1 MTITTTVAC
10 QLRQL
15 KNFTVLLLSAL
26 MLALPV
32 QSQDSVVNLSSFRNI
47 RFIDSLALYTL
58 TAPGDIEDHEL
69 SHLKFNRYLPK
80 GIKDKLPGDWVEK
93 ELYLKF
99 ALHNDTDLVRN
110 IAFYPGMYF
119 TVNRTFRA
127 DTNSQ
132 HGYFRIVRDTVTDI
146 KPVPGY
152 TLIVMQ
158 PNQKSEFIVRLRFL
172 RASQN
177 TLAPLLMRAD
187 YIEKHRALAA
197 VKRSSLDVVTY
208 VASGMMLMMI
218 FYSLAVYTQNG
229 SKEFLYYALY
239 ALCTGSMLFLIA
251 FLSARLNHF
260 NYLYIEYLDLMLL
273 CTSVLCYL
281 AFMKTFLNTRVAHPF
296 LHKLFNVGQVMIV
309 LMMVIYTLLYFFT
322 LKFHLLVLVEEITK
336 ILTLLLGVTFITYG
350 LRNRDRLMRFVV
362 AGNIALVSFSLV
374 SLIMLMLQFQVT
386 QHDGFSLLNRP
397 LIYYILG
404 LVIELML
411 FLTGLAFKNRIEIVE
426 RVKER
431 ERLKLENERKEFE
444 KQMAVM
450 AAQQNER
457 DRISADM
464 HDELGSGVTAIRLMS
479 EIVKSKMNTMALPEI
494 DKISNSAN
502 ELLNKMNTII
512 WTMKSSN
519 DTLESMI
526 AYVRAHATE
535 YFDSTPIQCSVRTPV
550 NIPDIDMS
558 GEKRRNIFLAVKE
571 SLTNIIK
578 HAQATEVD
586 INITTYSDRLVIEV
600 ADNGKGMDVTNTRR
614 FGNGL
619 ANMRRRMESIGGT
632 LTFHQNNGTTLR
644 FELDL

>member
-1 MTITTTVAC
+1 MMIITTVAYW
-10 QLRQL
+10 LRQWKRSTAFL
-15 KNFTVLLLSAL
+15 ICIFAISA
-26 MLALPV
+26 AATA
-32 QSQDSVVNLSSFRNI
+32 QDSIVNLSTFRNI
-47 RFIDSLALYTL
+47 RFIDSLSLYELTL
-58 TAPGDIEDHEL
+58 PGEIKDNEISRL
-69 SHLKFNRYLPK
+69 QFKRYLPA
-80 GIKDKLPGDWVEK
+80 GIKTKLPVDWLEK

-99 ALHNDTDLVRN
+99 TIYNDTDLVRN
-110 IAFYPGMYF
+110 IAFYPGAYF
-119 TVNRTFRA
+119 TVNTTFRA
-127 DTNSQ
+127 DAASGGVYKVVN
-132 HGYFRIVRDTVTDI
+132 DTVPDM
-146 KPVPGY
+146 KPEPGY
-152 TLIVMQ
+152 TFISMR
-158 PNQKSEFIVRLRFL
+158 PNEKAEFIARLRFL

-197 VKRSSLDVVTY
+197 VRRSSLDVVTY

-239 ALCTGSMLFLIA
+239 ALCTGTMLFFIS
-251 FLSARLNHF
+251 FLGPRLNHF

-296 LHKLFNVGQVMIV
+296 LQKLFNGGQLMIV
-309 LMMVIYTLLYFFT
+309 LMMAIYSALYFFT
-322 LKFHLLVLVEEITK
+322 LKFYLLALVEDLAK
-336 ILTLLLGVTFITYG
+336 ILTLLLGVTFVSYG
-350 LRNRDRLMRFVV
+350 LRNRDRLMRFIV

-374 SLIMLMLQFQVT
+374 SLIMLMLQFQIT
-386 QHDGFSLLNRP
+386 RHDGFSLLNRP

-444 KQMAVM
+444 QQMAVM
-450 AAQQNER
+450 AARQHER

-479 EIVKSKMNTMALPEI
+479 EIVKSKISTTALPEI

-535 YFDSTPIQCSVRTPV
+535 YFDSTHIQCSVRTPA

-578 HAQATEVD
+578 HAQATEVA
-586 INITTYSDRLVIEV
+586 ITITTYSDRLVIEV
-600 ADNGKGMDVTNTRR
+600 ADNGKGMDVSNTRR

-619 ANMRRRMESIGGT
+619 ANMRRRMESIGGL
-632 LTFHQNNGTTLR
+632 LTFSQNNGTTLR
-644 FELDL
+644 FELEL

>member
-1 MTITTTVAC
+1 MTFSKTVA
-10 QLRQL
+10 
-15 KNFTVLLLSAL
+15 TLLMRAKRFLVILIILLAAAPSAV
-26 MLALPV
+26 A
-32 QSQDSVVNLSSFRNI
+32 QDGVINVSSFRSV
-47 RFIDSLALYTL
+47 RFIDSLTLYEI
-58 TAPGDIEDHEL
+58 AEPGKTPTSSI
-69 SHLKFNRYLPK
+69 P
-80 GIKDKLPGDWVEK
+80 GIRFREKLPPGITGKLPHHWIEK
-93 ELYLKF
+93 ELFLKF
-99 ALHNDTDLVRN
+99 TIYNDTNQVRN
-110 IAFYPGMYF
+110 IAFYPGKYF
-119 TVNRTFRA
+119 TVNRLFRLDSSQNEA
-127 DTNSQ
+127 SFVMDTA
-132 HGYFRIVRDTVTDI
+132 GDAE
-146 KPVPGY
+146 PVSGY
-152 TLIVMQ
+152 TIIKMAPLETSV
-158 PNQKSEFIVRLRFL
+158 FIAQLRFL
-172 RASQN
+172 RSPQN
-177 TLAPLLMRAD
+177 TLAPLIMRAD
-187 YIEKHRALAA
+187 YIEKHQALAA
-197 VKRSSLDVVTY
+197 VRRSPIDVVTY

-229 SKEFLYYALY
+229 SREFLYYALY
-239 ALCTGSMLFLIA
+239 ALCTGSMLFLIS
-251 FLSARLNHF
+251 FLSPRLNQF

-296 LHKLFNVGQVMIV
+296 LQKLFKAGQAMIV
-309 LMMVIYTLLYFFT
+309 LMMLIYSALYFFT
-322 LKFHLLVLVEEITK
+322 LKYYSLVLVEDITK
-336 ILTLLLGVTFITYG
+336 ILVLLMGVTFITYG
-350 LRNRDRLMRFVV
+350 LRNQDRLMRFVV

-374 SLIMLMLQFQVT
+374 SLVMLMIQFRIT
-386 QHDGFSLLNRP
+386 THDNLSLLNRP
-397 LIYYILG
+397 LVYYILG

-411 FLTGLAFKNRIEIVE
+411 FLTGLAYKNRSEIVE

-450 AAQQNER
+450 AAQQDER
-457 DRISADM
+457 NRISADM

-479 EIVKSKMNTMALPEI
+479 EIVKSKMNTVALPEI

-535 YFDSTPIQCSVRTPV
+535 YFDGTTIQCSVRTPPV
-550 NIPDIDMS
+550 IPQLDMS

-578 HAQATEVD
+578 HAQATEVA
-586 INITTYSDRLVIEV
+586 INITTYNDHLVIEV
-600 ADNGKGMDVTNTRR
+600 ADNGKGMDVSNTRR

-619 ANMRRRMESIGGT
+619 TNMRRRMENIGGT
-632 LTFHQNNGTTLR
+632 LTFHHDNGTTLR